1 MIHGGR
7 SCRGTHHIQCILY
20 ERIDRC
26 SQEENIYANLLLY
39 HLINERDCRSS
50 TAALHVHV
58 LLEDVFLVVM
68 KEMCRLLWLQV
79 HPILNE
85 KSEVT
90 AEPSLL

>member
-1 MIHGGR
+1 
-7 SCRGTHHIQCILY
+7 
-20 ERIDRC
+20 
-26 SQEENIYANLLLY
+26 
-39 HLINERDCRSS
+39 
-50 TAALHVHV
+50 LHVHV